1 MKSKLLVFSLFL
13 SFGLFSLS
21 SCSSDSD
28 GGSGNPT
35 PVSRDV
41 KYEVTG
47 NATGNFQVTYFT
59 ATGSATNE
67 SFTSIPWSKQLTIQN
82 NVPAITFNASV
93 NGATPGQTIT
103 AKIYVGGV
111 VKREGTSIVQSNGIA
126 VIVLQSY
133 VF

>member
-1 MKSKLLVFSLFL
+1 MKSKFSVLTLFISFCFL
-13 SFGLFSLS
+13 SLT

-28 GGSGNPT
+28 GGSGTPT
-35 PVSRDV
+35 PVSREV

-47 NATGNFQVTYFT
+47 NAVGNFQVTYFT

-67 SFTSIPWSKQLTIQN
+67 SFTSIPWSKEVTVQN
-82 NVPAITFNASV
+82 DVAAIAFNASV
-93 NGATPGQTIT
+93 SGATPGQTLT

-111 VKREGTSIVQSNGIA
+111 VKREGTSVVQNNGIA
-126 VIVLQSY
+126 VIAVPTY